1 MTRVKPLTAEL
12 KVTQGATRSSWL
24 PTLNDDD
31 AKAVDT
37 HLPGTCFENCAVD
50 NGNYFAGM
58 QLQVVWTSQA
68 LHIVDHADL
77 ACREPSTLIG
87 RLEWGPLPGFLQ
99 ASRVVSSSCVQ
110 NLHISVQQPIEATE
124 LFVFLTGTM
133 VRQVLCATFCGL
145 LLSGSPNCCMALQD
159 KQEALPFLTEPH
171 DALRLGVRSLK
182 EDASVSHPVEAIQA
196 NVRRLCC
203 ISYNNKK

>member
-1 MTRVKPLTAEL
+1 M
-12 KVTQGATRSSWL
+12 
-24 PTLNDDD
+24 NDDD
-31 AKAVDT
+31 AKAIDT
-37 HLPGTCFENCAVD
+37 HLPGTCCESFAVD

-58 QLQVVWTSQA
+58 QLQVMWTSQA

-77 ACREPSTLIG
+77 ACREPPTLIG
-87 RLEWGPLPGFLQ
+87 LRVGPLPVHLQ
-99 ASRVVSSSCVQ
+99 PSSR
-110 NLHISVQQPIEATE
+110 LHE
-124 LFVFLTGTM
+124 LFLAPVFRICIHLCNGRSKRRCIIFLTGTM
-133 VRQVLCATFCGL
+133 VRLVLCATLRYL
-145 LLSGSPNCCMALQD
+145 LWSTAERTPNCCMALQD

-203 ISYNNKK
+203 ISYNNIK